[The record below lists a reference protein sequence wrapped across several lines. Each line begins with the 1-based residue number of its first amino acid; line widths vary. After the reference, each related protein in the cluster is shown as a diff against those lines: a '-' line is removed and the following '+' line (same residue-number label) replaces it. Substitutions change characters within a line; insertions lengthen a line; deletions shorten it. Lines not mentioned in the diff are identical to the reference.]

1 MVALESRSTG
11 VVMIL
16 GCALGNEEAIIYVDD
31 GVGVGLA
38 LVAFGV
44 RGIEEPWLESGI
56 DDGRWRVAL
65 AFAKLDPWVGKRLP
79 EVEAFQLGRLLLL
92 LLLLLLDCDD
102 DEARGLCED
111 GTAIGRSWLLGVA
124 GIALGDIPWVLLLG
138 AEAAGTVEFGLLLC
152 RGILLLLLL
161 LLCGMVGTGLSR
173 WLLGDAMGPRLL
185 LCPDSVSLIT
195 AGDRPSISQGLGFGT
210 PVSTATGFNTCSGS
224 RLGPFSI
231 LLGLAVLCCF

>member
-1 MVALESRSTG
+1 
-11 VVMIL
+11 MIL

-92 LLLLLLDCDD
+92 LLLLDCDD
-102 DEARGLCED
+102 DEARGLRDD
-111 GTAIGRSWLLGVA
+111 GAAIGRSWLLGTV
-124 GIALGDIPWVLLLG
+124 GIPLGGDPWVLLFG
-138 AEAAGTVEFGLLLC
+138 AEAAGTVEFGLLL
-152 RGILLLLLL
+152 
-161 LLCGMVGTGLSR
+161 
-173 WLLGDAMGPRLL
+173 
-185 LCPDSVSLIT
+185 
-195 AGDRPSISQGLGFGT
+195 
-210 PVSTATGFNTCSGS
+210 
-224 RLGPFSI
+224 
-231 LLGLAVLCCF
+231 